1 MFGSRKRSMVSVCNG
16 FRDSSSIY
24 DEDQESLTIKKL
36 KLEVEAFKEQNYQLT
51 DKLKQRNSDL
61 RKANNRLDR
70 YYSLIAETTIRL
82 RQERKEIFNQV
93 RTLRDDIDKKM
104 TRLIDYLKREVNE
117 QLQPLSAS
125 VRHAPAMRTIDLDT
139 IIEER
144 SDTLSRASSSSVQ
157 RSSRRRRRHSL
168 SVPQTVPVVENNES
182 DSGFSILGVR
192 VNDDRNVSG
201 KLSTTTETSSHHS
214 KNSLGV
220 NSNDFVQSSEL
231 KRTSTSIL
239 DRTVSFNGS
248 ENEFVSCIGFSDEY
262 NNIPKAPTV
271 DEDDLIEH
279 NLTAAQFKHMRS
291 VIVNVEMYKPTELEI
306 QTYDRTF
313 SVEN

>member
-61 RKANNRLDR
+61 RDANNRLDR

-93 RTLRDDIDKKM
+93 RTLRDGIDKKM
-104 TRLIDYLKREVNE
+104 TRFINYLKREVNE

-157 RSSRRRRRHSL
+157 RSSRRRRHSL
-168 SVPQTVPVVENNES
+168 SVPQIVPFVDNES

-192 VNDDRNVSG
+192 VNDDHNVSG

-214 KNSLGV
+214 KNSLGA
-220 NSNDFVQSSEL
+220 NSNNFVQSSEL
-231 KRTSTSIL
+231 IRTSTSIL